1 MHTLGIA
8 HVVARLEYYQGLLGD
23 KFTPADSLKKMLK
36 EGRSFY

>member
-1 MHTLGIA
+1 MHTLGIT

-23 KFTPADSLKKMLK
+23 NFTPAASLKEMVE